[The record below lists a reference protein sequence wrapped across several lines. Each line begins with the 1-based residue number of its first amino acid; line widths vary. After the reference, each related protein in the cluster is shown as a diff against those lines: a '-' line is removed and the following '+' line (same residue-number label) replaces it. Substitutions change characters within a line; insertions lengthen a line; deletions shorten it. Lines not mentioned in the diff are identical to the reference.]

1 MKIEELPQNKSD
13 LENFTRELCYAKNKD
28 GKYETGLSTGWDV
41 KKSALDNAWN
51 DIENTVEEA
60 KELVRQGKKSPVYYF
75 MHLNLMDISLLSG
88 YTGFWKFTTK
98 RHLKPDLFK
107 KLSNKKLQKYADAF
121 DIGIDELK
129 NFKG

>member
-1 MKIEELPQNKSD
+1 MKIEELPQDKSD
-13 LENFTRELCYAKNKD
+13 IENCTRELCYAKNRD

-41 KKSALDNAWN
+41 KKSALDNAWS

-75 MHLNLMDISLLSG
+75 MQLNLMDISLLSG
-88 YTGFWKFTTK
+88 YTGFWKFTIK

-107 KLSNKKLQKYADAF
+107 KLSNKKLQKYSDAF
-121 DIGIDELK
+121 DISIDELK

>member
-75 MHLNLMDISLLSG
+75 MQLNLMDISLLSG
-88 YTGFWKFTTK
+88 YTGFWKFTIK

-107 KLSNKKLQKYADAF
+107 KLRNKKLQKYADAF
-121 DIGIDELK
+121 DISIDELK